1 MHGQSRMKSFTYST
15 ACVDSNTTI
24 IFQKSHNRQDVFF
37 ISTTELLTMSRAEV
51 QESAE
56 YYKWLLCIER
66 AKFEKELLEIVSS
79 HTC

>member
-1 MHGQSRMKSFTYST
+1 MKSFTYPT
-15 ACVDSNTTI
+15 ARVVLNTTV
-24 IFQKSHNRQDVFF
+24 IFQKSLNVFF
-37 ISTTELLTMSRAEV
+37 FSTTELLTMSRAEV

-66 AKFEKELLEIVSS
+66 AEFEKELLEIVSS